1 MAVGS
6 TRAVVSNHDK
16 WPKAM
21 RLSVALADF
30 KLHQDAIRPRQ
41 PIPYGDPCTLPY
53 VDTKRITYVLTGG
66 S

>member
-1 MAVGS
+1 
-6 TRAVVSNHDK
+6 
-16 WPKAM
+16 M